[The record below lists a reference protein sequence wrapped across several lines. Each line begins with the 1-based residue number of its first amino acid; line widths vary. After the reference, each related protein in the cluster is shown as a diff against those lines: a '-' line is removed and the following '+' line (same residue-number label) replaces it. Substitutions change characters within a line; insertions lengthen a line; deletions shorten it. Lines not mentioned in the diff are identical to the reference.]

1 MNLIKNLTRKELA
14 IYLSV
19 SLVFKSIMVL
29 GGVM

>member
-19 SLVFKSIMVL
+19 SIVFKTVMLI